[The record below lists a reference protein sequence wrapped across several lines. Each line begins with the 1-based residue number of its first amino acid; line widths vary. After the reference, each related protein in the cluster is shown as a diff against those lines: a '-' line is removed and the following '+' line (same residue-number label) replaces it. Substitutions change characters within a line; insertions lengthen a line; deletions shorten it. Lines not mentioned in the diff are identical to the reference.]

1 MDLQEW
7 KEKVEGCADVYR
19 TLFDGYEAVIPER
32 GLLAGFH
39 APAPAAGKP
48 AKRNPDLWK
57 VFDVDN
63 MHYPMGDAYLK
74 YGIGGILRMTEDP
87 AGGADAGN
95 EAGECARRAVRQ
107 ETPAETEESIYRRG
121 IHEVYLAVRDFI
133 GRHAQAAER
142 LLREAEETRTAEGT
156 ASGDLEREGAG
167 KKGANPEEPGDRA
180 DECARLSRIA
190 HTCRKL
196 MTDPPEG
203 FQEALQLF
211 WFLYILRSPFG
222 GCIGRLDQK
231 LYPFCRADLER
242 GTWNREEALE
252 SIVLFY
258 ENLNRMSRGDTL
270 RNLMLSGQNEK
281 GEDETNELTWLFLEA
296 YERTPDAEP
305 HLNVRLHARSPEQLR
320 ERCVRM
326 LASGKGQPT
335 VYFDENL
342 LPAME
347 AAGIPR
353 EAACGYANDGCTE
366 TVYDGCSG
374 IVFWQHEM
382 VKTVELTMFNGREN
396 PSVHPVRMKKNR
408 KNAPEFEAKT
418 GLTMGFCSGEL
429 SEMRTFDDFLSAFYA
444 QLHFQI
450 ERWLARIGE
459 RIREDETVS
468 LTSPL
473 VGGTFEKCLL
483 TGRDPLRGG
492 GFEVENYQLLSGTV
506 TTAADCLRA
515 VEYGVFERGYCS
527 LTQLRDA
534 MAVNFEGWEPL
545 RQRLLHAPKYGNG
558 DMRTDELAAQISER
572 FLDQVNAWRSESGKR
587 VRPGLYNIDFKI
599 FANVTGATP
608 DGRRFRDPIGEHCCP
623 TPGAAVCGPTAIVE
637 SASRLPMAK
646 GYASSVLHLSL
657 DGSAFVMGADRERII
672 RTLMEASRAAGIPV
686 WNLTLYDRQELRD
699 AQREPEKHQDL
710 IVRVWGFNARFVELD
725 EELQEHIIAR
735 IS

>member
-1 MDLQEW
+1 MGVCSLFEKEDSMDLQEW

-19 TLFDGYEAVIPER
+19 ALFAGYEAVIPES

-39 APAPAAGKP
+39 APAPAHTRASGTKKR

-63 MHYPMGDAYLK
+63 MHYPLGDAYLK
-74 YGIGGILRMTEDP
+74 YGIGGILRMTEGP
-87 AGGADAGN
+87 AGEPEAEAADRAYAGRTG
-95 EAGECARRAVRQ
+95 GE
-107 ETPAETEESIYRRG
+107 PAPEETESAVYRRG
-121 IHEVYLAVRDFI
+121 VHTVYLAVQDFI
-133 GRHAQAAER
+133 GRHAQEAER
-142 LLREAEETRTAEGT
+142 LRREAAGDAE
-156 ASGDLEREGAG
+156 RI
-167 KKGANPEEPGDRA
+167 
-180 DECARLSRIA
+180 RLSRIA
-190 HTCRKL
+190 RTCRKL
-196 MTDPPEG
+196 TAEPPET
-203 FQEALQLF
+203 FLEALQLF
-211 WFLYILRSPFG
+211 WFLYLLRSPFG

-231 LYPFCRADLER
+231 LYPFCRREMEQ
-242 GTWNREEALE
+242 GSWNREEALAAV
-252 SIVLFY
+252 IQFY
-258 ENLNRMSRGDTL
+258 EALNRMSRGDTL

-296 YERTPDAEP
+296 YERSPDAEP
-305 HLNVRLHARSPEQLR
+305 HLNVRLHAHSPERLL

-326 LASGKGQPT
+326 LAYGKGQPT
-335 VYFDENL
+335 LYFDENL

-347 AAGIPR
+347 AAGIPK
-353 EAACGYANDGCTE
+353 ETACGYANDGCTE
-366 TVYDGCSG
+366 TVYDGKSG

-396 PSVHPVRMKKNR
+396 PFIYPVRMKKNR
-408 KNAPEFEAKT
+408 KDAPEFTAKT
-418 GLTMGFCSGEL
+418 GLTLGFRSGEL
-429 SEMRTFDDFLSAFYA
+429 SEMHTFADFLAAFYA
-444 QLHFQI
+444 QLRFQI
-450 ERWLARIGE
+450 ERWLAQIE
-459 RIREDETVS
+459 ARIRADETVS

-483 TGRDPLRGG
+483 TGKDPLRGG
-492 GFEVENYQLLSGTV
+492 GFETENYQLLSGTV

-515 VEYGVFERGYCS
+515 VEYGVFEKRFCT

-534 MAVNFEGWEPL
+534 MAADFAGQEPL

-558 DMRTDELAAQISER
+558 DARTDELAAQIAGR
-572 FLDQVNAWRSESGKR
+572 FLEQVNAFRSESGKR

-623 TPGAAVCGPTAIVE
+623 TPGAAACGPTAIVE

-657 DGSAFVMGADRERII
+657 DGGAFVMGADRERII
-672 RTLMEASRAAGIPV
+672 RSLLEASRAAGIPV

-699 AQREPEKHQDL
+699 AQQEPEKHRDL